1 LLVTLKNKVL
11 CKTEKESKMSQLFTS
26 KSAERK
32 IFRLAIFQ
40 DGIWDMQI
48 GGMILLFSFYPVTRR
63 LLGPGWNLVL
73 IFSLLA
79 VLLFIG
85 STLKHTVSTPRMG
98 LVKYGKSQKSKLLM
112 MRLIIFAAFLA
123 SSALA
128 IALIVRAFQGPNWSA
143 NAPEWLQLLDMDIIF
158 GLVAVAIFS
167 LVSGV
172 FRMWRPFIYGLL
184 LGSSLVASGA
194 LTVYQGPEFQ
204 YPFAIAGG
212 IIIGIGLNLLLRFVR
227 TYQIP
232 AEEA

>member
-1 LLVTLKNKVL
+1 
-11 CKTEKESKMSQLFTS
+11 MSQLFTP
-26 KSAERK
+26 KNAERK

-48 GGMILLFSFYPVTRR
+48 GGMIMLFSFYPVTRR
-63 LLGPGWNLVL
+63 LLGVGWNAFL
-73 IFSLLA
+73 ILSLLA
-79 VLLFIG
+79 ILLIIG
-85 STLKHTVSTPRMG
+85 TTLKRTVSTPRIG
-98 LVKYGKSQKSKLLM
+98 LVKFGQNQKSKLLT
-112 MRLIIFAAFLA
+112 MRLIIFVIFLA

-128 IALIVRAFQGPNWSA
+128 IALIVKAFQGPTWGT
-143 NAPEWLQLLDMDIIF
+143 NAPEWLQLLDMDIVF
-158 GLVAVAIFS
+158 GLVVVAIFS
-167 LVSGV
+167 LVSAV

-212 IIIGIGLNLLLRFVR
+212 IILAIGFGLFLRFVR
-227 TYQIP
+227 TYPTP